1 MKEIL
6 YSINSSIPDNIKID
20 LKKRFA
26 TWSVNFIQF
35 SNHLKQLAQ
44 NNYDIRSVLFKN
56 NEDALHFSGDI
67 LAKTFYNFWIKG
79 GDLEEHFIDIAKETS
94 HYANFEYL

>member
-6 YSINSSIPDNIKID
+6 YSINTSIPENIKID

-26 TWSVNFIQF
+26 TWSINFVQF
-35 SNHLKQLAQ
+35 SNYLKQLAQ

-56 NEDALHFSGDI
+56 NEDALYFSGDI
-67 LAKTFYNFWIKG
+67 LAKAFYNFWIKG
-79 GDLEEHFIDIAKETS
+79 GDLEEHFIDSAKEIS
-94 HYANFEYL
+94 YYANFDYL